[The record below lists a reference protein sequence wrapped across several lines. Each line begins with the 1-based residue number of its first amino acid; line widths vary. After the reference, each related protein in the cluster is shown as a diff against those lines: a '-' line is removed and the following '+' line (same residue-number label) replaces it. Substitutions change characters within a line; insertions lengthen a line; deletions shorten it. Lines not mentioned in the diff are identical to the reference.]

1 VSVEETR
8 GTDVDGR
15 DAPPGAPGGEQANPR
30 SGRPSAVLANVER
43 FALPGILVVVLVFFS
58 VWPTTGHIFA
68 SAANFQEVGF
78 DYVYI
83 GMLTLAS
90 LVPLVCGEFDFSVG
104 SNAGFTQIVAAT
116 AMARFH
122 VPLGFAIVL
131 AIAFGAA
138 IGLGNGNTVARLG
151 VNSLIVT
158 LGTSG
163 ILLGV
168 VEWYTGSQ
176 SINTGISG
184 ALVNFGSDNFL
195 GIPDVVYLL
204 LGTAL
209 IVYYVLEHTPYG
221 RYLTSVGSNARAARL
236 VGLRVPRLKM
246 SAFVLAGALAGV
258 AGVLLVAKNGSASP
272 EAGNVADTLQALAAA
287 YLGATSIRPGR
298 FNVLGA
304 MLAVYF
310 IGFSVSGL
318 AIAGVQSWV
327 SQVFSGAALFIA
339 VVVSTVIGRRRTG
352 AA

>member
-1 VSVEETR
+1 MSTDQTET
-8 GTDVDGR
+8 TA
-15 DAPPGAPGGEQANPR
+15 DAVAPTWSGAAQGNQLDTGSSTQSN
-30 SGRPSAVLANVER
+30 VLYNVER
-43 FALPGILVVVLVFFS
+43 FALPALLIFVLVFFS
-58 VWPTTGHIFA
+58 AWPKTGHIFA
-68 SAANFQEVGF
+68 SAANFREVGF
-78 DYVYI
+78 DYVYV
-83 GMLTLAS
+83 GMLALAS
-90 LVPLVCGEFDFSVG
+90 LLPLVCGEFDFSVG
-104 SNAGFTQIVAAT
+104 SNAGFTQVVAAT

-138 IGLGNGNTVARLG
+138 VGLGNGNTVARLG

-158 LGTSG
+158 LGTSA

-168 VEWYTGSQ
+168 VEWYTNSQ
-176 SINTGISG
+176 SISSGISG
-184 ALVNFGSDNFL
+184 SLVSFGSEDAL
-195 GIPDVVYLL
+195 GIPAVVYLL
-204 LGTAL
+204 VGVAL
-209 IVYYVLEHTPYG
+209 VVYYVLQHTPYG
-221 RYLTSVGSNARAARL
+221 RYLTSVGSNVRAARL
-236 VGLRVPRLKM
+236 VGLRVSRLKL
-246 SAFVLAGALAGV
+246 SAFVLSGALAGV

-272 EAGNVADTLQALAAA
+272 EAGNVTDTLQALAAA

-298 FNVLGA
+298 FNVLGT

-352 AA
+352 VT

>member
-1 VSVEETR
+1 MQST
-8 GTDVDGR
+8 
-15 DAPPGAPGGEQANPR
+15 
-30 SGRPSAVLANVER
+30 LLYNVER
-43 FALPGILVVVLVFFS
+43 FALPALLVIVLVFFS
-58 VWPTTGHIFA
+58 LWPRTGHIFA
-68 SAANFQEVGF
+68 SAANFREVGF

-90 LVPLVCGEFDFSVG
+90 LIPLVCGEFDFSVG

-122 VPLGFAIVL
+122 VPLAFAIVL

-138 IGLGNGNTVARLG
+138 VGLANGNTVARLG

-168 VEWYTGSQ
+168 VEWYTASQ
-176 SINTGISG
+176 SINNGISG
-184 ALVNFGSDNFL
+184 SLVTFGSANLL
-195 GIPDVVYLL
+195 GIPEVLYLL
-204 LGTAL
+204 VGVAL
-209 IVYYVLEHTPYG
+209 VVYYVLEHTPYG

-236 VGLRVPRLKM
+236 VGLRVSRLKL

-272 EAGNVADTLQALAAA
+272 QAGNVTDTLSALAAA

-304 MLAVYF
+304 VLAVYF

-327 SQVFSGAALFIA
+327 SQVFSGGALFIA
-339 VVVSTVIGRRRTG
+339 VVVSTVIGRRRAGVT
-352 AA
+352 